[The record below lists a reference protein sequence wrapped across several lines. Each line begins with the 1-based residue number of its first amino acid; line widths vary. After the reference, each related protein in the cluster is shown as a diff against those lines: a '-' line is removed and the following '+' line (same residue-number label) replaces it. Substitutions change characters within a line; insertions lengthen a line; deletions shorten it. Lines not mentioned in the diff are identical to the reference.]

1 MRRSRVLVLAAVVLV
16 VLLSLLVSAVW
27 ADQNVPVGIT
37 DTPTPTPTGQP
48 PVQVPVV
55 PEASTLLLLGG
66 SATGL
71 AAYVALQIRAR
82 RRMS

>member
-1 MRRSRVLVLAAVVLV
+1 MARFGKAVTLLIMVVLV
-16 VLLSLLVSAVW
+16 VSCLVWPVL

-48 PVQVPVV
+48 PAPPPVV
-55 PEASTLLLLGG
+55 PEASTLILLGG

-82 RRMS
+82 RRM